1 MMEFV
6 MRPIG
11 IIHSPFTDKNHMP
24 IQSAR
29 SQAIGH
35 VQVDQQFSDGLQD
48 IEGFSHL
55 ILLYAFH
62 SSSGYTL
69 RVKPFLDDQIRG
81 LFSTRYPNRP
91 NPIGLSVVELVS
103 RHDHVLEIQGVDVL
117 DGTPLLDIK
126 PYVPE
131 FDVRTPARTGW
142 LAHQR
147 NE

>member
-1 MMEFV
+1 MEFI
-6 MRPIG
+6 MHPIG
-11 IIHSPFTDKNHMP
+11 IIHSPFTDKDHMP
-24 IQSAR
+24 IQSAL

-35 VQVDQQFSDGLQD
+35 VQVEGPFRDGLQD

-62 SSSGYTL
+62 ASSGYVL
-69 RVKPFLDDQIRG
+69 HVKPFLDDQIHG

-91 NPIGLSVVELVS
+91 NPIGLSVVELLS
-103 RHDHVLEIQGVDVL
+103 RQDNVLEIKGVDVL

-131 FDVRTPARTGW
+131 FDMRAPARSGW
-142 LAHQR
+142 LEHR
-147 NE
+147 RSE